1 MAVSFLSKS
10 EMQVILPTADCFL
23 RMCVYLRNKSKTV
36 PSEPRVPVSMKT

>member
-23 RMCVYLRNKSKTV
+23 RMCVYILETKAKLYLLSQE
-36 PSEPRVPVSMKT
+36 SL